1 MVYDKRMEA
10 KAKNKTQLAYEYILS
25 HIESGAYGPGYRVVI
40 DQIARELGLSSIPV
54 REAIRQLEAEGL
66 VEFKPYAGAVVSTI
80 NEKEYVE
87 TLSVLAVLEGYA
99 TALGSAK
106 LTKEAIKQLEQLN
119 EQMERALEELELE
132 RFSELNYAFHSLI
145 YSHCGNAY
153 LEEQIKQIWQRMK
166 RIRAYGFTLV
176 PQRAKASI
184 GEHREMIRLL
194 REQAPPHEVEQ
205 YARQHKMNT
214 IEAFLRRR

>member
-1 MVYDKRMEA
+1 MET

-25 HIESGAYGPGYRVVI
+25 RIESGVYGPGYRVVI

-54 REAIRQLEAEGL
+54 REAIRQLEAEGF

-99 TALGSAK
+99 TALSSTNV
-106 LTKEAIKQLEQLN
+106 TKEAINELEQLN
-119 EQMERALEELELE
+119 ERMERALEELELE
-132 RFSELNYAFHSLI
+132 RFSELNYEFHSLI
-145 YSHCGNAY
+145 YAHCNNTY

-166 RIRAYGFTLV
+166 RIRAYGFTFV

-184 GEHREMIRLL
+184 EEHREIVRLL
-194 REQAPPHEVEQ
+194 REQAPPHEIEQ
-205 YARQHKMNT
+205 YVRQHKINT
-214 IEAFLRRR
+214 AEAFKRRR

>member
-1 MVYDKRMEA
+1 MET

-25 HIESGAYGPGYRVVI
+25 RIENGVYGPGYRVVI

-66 VEFKPYAGAVVSTI
+66 VEFKPYTGAVVSNI
-80 NEKEYVE
+80 NEKEYIE

-99 TALGSAK
+99 TALGSAN
-106 LTKEAIKQLEQLN
+106 LTKEAINELERLN
-119 EQMERALEELELE
+119 DRMERALEELELE
-132 RFSELNYAFHSLI
+132 RFSELNYEFHSLI
-145 YSHCGNAY
+145 YAHCGNAY

-166 RIRAYGFTLV
+166 RIRAYGFTFV

-184 GEHREMIRLL
+184 EEHREIIRLL
-194 REQAPPHEVEQ
+194 REQAPPHEIEQ
-205 YARQHKMNT
+205 YVRQHKINT
-214 IEAFLRRR
+214 AEAFKRRR

>member
-1 MVYDKRMEA
+1 MGT

-25 HIESGAYGPGYRVVI
+25 RIESGVYGPGYRVVI

-80 NEKEYVE
+80 NENEYVE

-99 TALGSAK
+99 TALGSAN
-106 LTKEAIKQLEQLN
+106 LTKEAINELERLN
-119 EQMERALEELELE
+119 ERMERALEELELE
-132 RFSELNYAFHSLI
+132 RFSELNYEFHSLI
-145 YSHCGNAY
+145 YAHCGNAY

-166 RIRAYGFTLV
+166 RIRVYGFTFV

-184 GEHREMIRLL
+184 EEHREIIRLL
-194 REQAPPHEVEQ
+194 REQAPAHEIEQ
-205 YARQHKMNT
+205 YVRQHKLNT
-214 IEAFLRRR
+214 AEAFKRRR

>member
-1 MVYDKRMEA
+1 MET

-25 HIESGAYGPGYRVVI
+25 RIENGVYGPGYRVVI

-66 VEFKPYAGAVVSTI
+66 VEFKPYAGAVVSNI
-80 NEKEYVE
+80 NEKEYIE

-99 TALGSAK
+99 TALSSPH
-106 LTKEAIKQLEQLN
+106 LTKEAIDRLEQVN
-119 EQMERALEELELE
+119 ERMERALEELELE
-132 RFSELNYAFHSLI
+132 RFSELNYEFHSLI
-145 YSHCGNAY
+145 YAHCGNAY

-166 RIRAYGFTLV
+166 RIRAYGFTFV

-184 GEHREMIRLL
+184 EEHREIIRLL
-194 REQAPPHEVEQ
+194 REQAPPHEIEQ
-205 YARQHKMNT
+205 YVRQHKINT
-214 IEAFLRRR
+214 AEAFKRRR

>member
-1 MVYDKRMEA
+1 MET

-25 HIESGAYGPGYRVVI
+25 RIESGVYGPGYRVVI

-54 REAIRQLEAEGL
+54 REAIRQLEAEGF

-99 TALGSAK
+99 TALSSTNV
-106 LTKEAIKQLEQLN
+106 TKEAINELEQLN
-119 EQMERALEELELE
+119 ERMERALEELELE
-132 RFSELNYAFHSLI
+132 RFSELNYEFHSLI
-145 YSHCGNAY
+145 YAHCNNTY

-166 RIRAYGFTLV
+166 RIRAYGFTFV

-184 GEHREMIRLL
+184 EEHREIIRLL
-194 REQAPPHEVEQ
+194 REQAPPHEIEQ
-205 YARQHKMNT
+205 YVRQHKINT
-214 IEAFLRRR
+214 AEAFKRRR

>member
-1 MVYDKRMEA
+1 MET

-25 HIESGAYGPGYRVVI
+25 RIENGVYGPGYRVVI

-66 VEFKPYAGAVVSTI
+66 VELKPYTGAVVSNI
-80 NEKEYVE
+80 NEKEYIE

-99 TALGSAK
+99 TALGSPH
-106 LTKEAIKQLEQLN
+106 LTKEAIDRLEQVN
-119 EQMERALEELELE
+119 ERMERALEELELE
-132 RFSELNYAFHSLI
+132 RFSELNYEFHSLI
-145 YSHCGNAY
+145 YAHCGNAY

-166 RIRAYGFTLV
+166 RIRAYGFTFV

-184 GEHREMIRLL
+184 EEHREIIRLL
-194 REQAPPHEVEQ
+194 REQAPPHEIEQ
-205 YARQHKMNT
+205 YVRQHKINT
-214 IEAFLRRR
+214 AEAFKRRR

>member
-1 MVYDKRMEA
+1 MET
-10 KAKNKTQLAYEYILS
+10 KAKNKTQLAYEYILAR
-25 HIESGAYGPGYRVVI
+25 IESGTYGPGYRVVI

-66 VEFKPYAGAVVSTI
+66 VEFKPYAGAIVSTI

-99 TALGSAK
+99 TALSSTHV
-106 LTKEAIKQLEQLN
+106 TKEAIEELERLN
-119 EQMERALEELELE
+119 EQMGLALEELELE

-145 YSHCGNAY
+145 YSHCGNVY
-153 LEEQIKQIWQRMK
+153 LEEQIKQTWQRMK
-166 RIRAYGFTLV
+166 RIRVYGFTLV

-184 GEHREMIRLL
+184 EEHRKMIRLL

-214 IEAFLRRR
+214 VEAFLRRR

>member
-1 MVYDKRMEA
+1 MET

-25 HIESGAYGPGYRVVI
+25 RIENGVYGPGYRVVI

-66 VEFKPYAGAVVSTI
+66 VEFKPYTGAVVSNI
-80 NEKEYVE
+80 NEKEYIE

-99 TALGSAK
+99 TALGSPH
-106 LTKEAIKQLEQLN
+106 LTKEAIDRLEQVN
-119 EQMERALEELELE
+119 ERMERALEELELE
-132 RFSELNYAFHSLI
+132 RFSELNYEFHSLI
-145 YSHCGNAY
+145 YAHCGNAY

-166 RIRAYGFTLV
+166 RIRAYGFTFV

-184 GEHREMIRLL
+184 EEHREIIRLL
-194 REQAPPHEVEQ
+194 REQAPPHEIEQ
-205 YARQHKMNT
+205 YVRQHKINT
-214 IEAFLRRR
+214 AEAFKRRR

>member
-1 MVYDKRMEA
+1 MET

-25 HIESGAYGPGYRVVI
+25 RIENGVYGPGYRVVI

-66 VEFKPYAGAVVSTI
+66 VEFKPYTGAVVSNI
-80 NEKEYVE
+80 NEKEYIE

-99 TALGSAK
+99 TALGSARV
-106 LTKEAIKQLEQLN
+106 TKEAIDRLEQLN
-119 EQMERALEELELE
+119 ERMERALEEFEFE
-132 RFSELNYAFHSLI
+132 QFSDLNYEFHTLI
-145 YSHCGNAY
+145 YAHCGNAY
-153 LEEQIKQIWQRMK
+153 LEEQIKSIWQRMK
-166 RIRAYGFTLV
+166 RIRAYGFTFV

-184 GEHREMIRLL
+184 DEHAHIIRLL
-194 REQAPPHEVEQ
+194 REQAPAHEIEQ

-214 IEAFLRRR
+214 AEAFKRRR

>member
-1 MVYDKRMEA
+1 MGT

-25 HIESGAYGPGYRVVI
+25 RIENGVYGPGYRVVI

-66 VEFKPYAGAVVSTI
+66 VEFKPYAGAVVSNI
-80 NEKEYVE
+80 NEKEYIE

-99 TALGSAK
+99 TALGSSH
-106 LTKEAIKQLEQLN
+106 LTKEAIDRLEQVN
-119 EQMERALEELELE
+119 ERMERALEELELE
-132 RFSELNYAFHSLI
+132 RFSELNYEFHSLI
-145 YSHCGNAY
+145 YAHCGNAY

-166 RIRAYGFTLV
+166 RIRVYGFTLI

-184 GEHREMIRLL
+184 EEHREIIRLL
-194 REQAPPHEVEQ
+194 REQAPPYEIEQ
-205 YARQHKMNT
+205 YVRQHKINT
-214 IEAFLRRR
+214 AEAFKRRR